1 MITEGSKITI
11 IPSPELTE
19 LRLDALLGE
28 TGIVLEDLS
37 GSHRKVKGYMVLI
50 PETYKNEFVWFIPL
64 LSAYEQ
70 D

>member
-1 MITEGSKITI
+1 MISEGSKITI
-11 IPSPELTE
+11 IPSRELTE

-28 TGIVLEDLS
+28 AGIVLEDLS
-37 GSHRKVKGYMVLI
+37 GSHRKAKGYMVLI

>member
-1 MITEGSKITI
+1 MITKGSKITI

-28 TGIVLEDLS
+28 AGIVLEDLTES
-37 GSHRKVKGYMVLI
+37 CRKTKGYMILI
-50 PETYKNEFVWFIPL
+50 PETYKDEFVWFIPKE
-64 LSAYEQ
+64 SAYEQ

>member
-1 MITEGSKITI
+1 MITEGCKITI

-28 TGIVLEDLS
+28 PGIVLEDLTDES
-37 GSHRKVKGYMVLI
+37 RKAKGYMVLI
-50 PETYKNEFVWFIPL
+50 PETYKDEFVWFIPQN
-64 LSAYEQ
+64 SAYEQ